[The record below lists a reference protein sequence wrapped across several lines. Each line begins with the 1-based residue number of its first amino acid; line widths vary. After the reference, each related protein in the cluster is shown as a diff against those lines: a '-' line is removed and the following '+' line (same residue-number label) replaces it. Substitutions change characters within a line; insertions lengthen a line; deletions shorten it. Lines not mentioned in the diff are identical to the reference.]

1 MPASCIELPKLK
13 KIPNLTETAL
23 DCVRDTLGAGG
34 ALTWSITT
42 ISSLANA
49 PIEATLP
56 PELICT
62 LGATFV
68 FAGLLAYRLRHND
81 KDASG
86 TELPREFVLQVLGAG
101 GATFFTIETVAELS
115 KHTLSEAAKTHAY
128 LATLGVMALFFGRMI
143 YLNKD
148 NKSKSEKK
156 KEPLIILSDFIPKV
170 LGTGG
175 ALAWCC
181 KTLLPALSQQKNL
194 ISPQGNLAI
203 TLTGTA
209 LAFLSYGLANLIQ
222 SSENGSSPQF

>member
-1 MPASCIELPKLK
+1 MSASWIETGS
-13 KIPNLTETAL
+13 NLTESYLL
-23 DCVRDTLGAGG
+23 DAVRDTLGAGG
-34 ALTWSITT
+34 ALTWFITT

-62 LGATFV
+62 LGATFT
-68 FAGLLAYRLRHND
+68 FAGLLAYRLRHNGT
-81 KDASG
+81 DAPR

-115 KHTLSEAAKTHAY
+115 KHALSEAVKTH
-128 LATLGVMALFFGRMI
+128 ATLGVMALFFGRMI
-143 YLNKD
+143 YLNSG
-148 NKSKSEKK
+148 SKSEKK

-209 LAFLSYGLANLIQ
+209 LAFLSYGLANLLQ
-222 SSENGSSPQF
+222 NGNNKGLRT